1 MGGKTIET
9 RKRGVKPDDPV
20 ERAACVAAAVRALER
35 IGATF
40 TVGDVAER
48 AGLSRATIYRSPQL
62 RALIGAKGDG
72 VRTVEAEVHARLT
85 ARHETAKAKTRDLR
99 RRLSDSER
107 SWEEMRERALTAER
121 RLAEA
126 QRHIKMLEAQ
136 REAAA
141 HGASPLAGV
150 AARLGPEEI
159 RQARRQLARALHPDL
174 FAGDTPAA
182 LLATELL
189 KSINALT
196 G

>member
-1 MGGKTIET
+1 M
-9 RKRGVKPDDPV
+9 KPKDPA
-20 ERAACVAAAVRALER
+20 ERAARVAAAVRALER

-40 TVGDVAER
+40 TVSDVAER
-48 AGLSRATIYRSPQL
+48 AEVSRATIYRSPHL

-72 VRTVEAEVHARLT
+72 ARTVGADIHAKLT
-85 ARHETAKAKTRDLR
+85 ARHESAKAKARDLR

-107 SWEEMRERALTAER
+107 GWEEMRERALTAER

-136 REAAA
+136 REAVS
-141 HGASPLAGV
+141 HGPSPLAGV
-150 AARLGPEEI
+150 AARLGPDEI
-159 RQARRQLARALHPDL
+159 RQARRRLARALHPDL

-182 LLATELL
+182 LLAAELL
-189 KSINALT
+189 KYINALT